1 MRLSEEERLQ
11 QDGSQPVALTTKG
24 QSMHKTLLAP
34 SIPCDENEEMAANF
48 LFSVTVVAA
57 CDSAGRPASDRLSCW
72 DVHERWVGKK
82 SPFSTTPSLG
92 ERA

>member
-1 MRLSEEERLQ
+1 MNACLLQASRVGLARCQAVLEVPMLCDSRRKSGLQ

-24 QSMHKTLLAP
+24 QSMHKTLLGP

-57 CDSAGRPASDRLSCW
+57 CDSAGRPAAG
-72 DVHERWVGKK
+72 V
-82 SPFSTTPSLG
+82 
-92 ERA
+92 